1 MDKMMKNPLVNTISK
16 WMFRLYILWS
26 ICADIMIIGG
36 LAYYFFLY

>member
-16 WMFRLYILWS
+16 WMFRLYIAWS

-36 LAYYFFLY
+36 LGYYFFFY